1 LEQEKAMRIF
11 CLVLTGFL
19 SCVAVSLAQQPA
31 AQLQPAQ
38 PLAPAGQVKSID
50 QHLATWE
57 TRMKEISSLEMNPI
71 ERVDKDVTFK
81 MVNQWQGAAM
91 YSKPNLASLW
101 LKRKD
106 KQELWEKWICSGA
119 AIYQYVPTEKKI
131 VIHQMP
137 AKKDGAVSDENFLGF
152 MFGMKAEDAKKRYDL
167 QISKDK
173 DGKSKEND
181 PYYVYIDIKPR
192 EERDKADFEM
202 ARLVLHKDSYL
213 PRQLWF
219 RHPNG
224 DETTWNILQAKSGVA
239 IPRKE
244 FMAPEAPKGWSM
256 VQGMKPSEAKAN
268 DPKSQPRIVRPQGQ

>member
-1 LEQEKAMRIF
+1 MRIF
-11 CLVLTGFL
+11 RLVLAGFL

-38 PLAPAGQVKSID
+38 PVAPAGPAKSID

-57 TRMKEISSLEMNPI
+57 TRMKEVSSLEMNGI
-71 ERVDKDVTFK
+71 ERIDKDVTFK
-81 MVNQWQGAAM
+81 MQNQWIGVAK
-91 YSKPNLASLW
+91 YSKPNLATLA
-101 LKRKD
+101 LVRKD
-106 KQELWEKWICSGA
+106 KREVYEKWICSGN
-119 AIYQYVPTEKKI
+119 AIYQYVPAEKKI
-131 VIHQMP
+131 IIHQMP

-152 MFGMKAEDAKKRYDL
+152 MFGMKADDAKKRYAL
-167 QISKDK
+167 QISA
-173 DGKSKEND
+173 GKEND
-181 PYYVYIDIKPR
+181 PYYVYMDIKPR
-192 EERDKADFEM
+192 EDRDKADFEI

-224 DETTWNILQAKSGVA
+224 DETTWNIPQARSGVD
-239 IPRKE
+239 IPRKD

-256 VQGMKPSEAKAN
+256 VQGMKQSDAKAN